1 MANRTGDSA
10 RSHTGPEAAHDDKQ
24 DQNGTWL
31 QAKPK
36 AAYDY
41 CTRMTE
47 DSSTLRGGLK
57 ISFDD
62 KQAYE
67 IRWPTIMRSTK
78 YGLR

>member
-1 MANRTGDSA
+1 MTSRREKIPWQIGLETA
-10 RSHTGPEAAHDDKQ
+10 RDHIRDRKQ
-24 DQNGTWL
+24 LTMTNKAKNGTWL

-36 AAYDY
+36 AAHDY

-47 DSSTLRGGLK
+47 DSSTLRGRLK

-67 IRWPTIMRSTK
+67 IR
-78 YGLR
+78 